1 MAKPRDVGNA
11 GSDLIGNLEQ
21 DLNDFVRATILE
33 LSSED
38 DPVSPIDTGF
48 FASSWTAST
57 QRPRPDQNRLD
68 FAPWSNIEP
77 TYEGRTSPGA
87 VVFPR
92 FLDKMKFN
100 FKINESISNIARSL
114 GNISI

>member
-11 GSDLIGNLEQ
+11 GPDLIGNLEQ

-48 FASSWTAST
+48 FASS
-57 QRPRPDQNRLD
+57 
-68 FAPWSNIEP
+68 
-77 TYEGRTSPGA
+77 
-87 VVFPR
+87 
-92 FLDKMKFN
+92 
-100 FKINESISNIARSL
+100 
-114 GNISI
+114 